1 MTLRSPRSSALVR
14 FGRFNLVGVAGFVL
28 QLALLHALTRL
39 TSWPLPVCVALAVVA
54 TVSHNFVWHVR
65 YTWRGTTDR
74 WLARWVA
81 FNLSNGAVSLVTN
94 VIVTTAVAAAG
105 VPVLAA
111 NVGAILAASLINFLL
126 SDRLVF
132 TPQPACGAAG
142 APSAGELLPHATRAA
157 CDRAEG
163 AVAN

>member
-1 MTLRSPRSSALVR
+1 VNARLRPSGTLAR
-14 FGRFNLVGVAGFVL
+14 FGRFNLVGVAGFAL

-39 TSWPLPVCVALAVVA
+39 TSWPLPVCVAVAVLA
-54 TVSHNFVWHVR
+54 TVSHNFVWHVH

-94 VIVTTAVAAAG
+94 VIVTTAVAALG

-111 NVGAILAASLINFLL
+111 NVAAVGTAAIVNFFL

-132 TPQPACGAAG
+132 ARGRAAG
-142 APSAGELLPHATRAA
+142 AGARRANVNP
-157 CDRAEG
+157 CTG
-163 AVAN
+163 P

>member
-1 MTLRSPRSSALVR
+1 MTRRSSRSSALVR

-39 TSWPLPVCVALAVVA
+39 TPWPVPVCVAVAVFA

-65 YTWRGTTDR
+65 YTWPGTTDR
-74 WLARWVA
+74 WFARWVA

-111 NVGAILAASLINFLL
+111 NVAAVVAASLINFAL

-132 TPQPACGAAG
+132 ARPPA
-142 APSAGELLPHATRAA
+142 
-157 CDRAEG
+157 
-163 AVAN
+163 

>member
-1 MTLRSPRSSALVR
+1 MTVRVRQPSTLAR
-14 FGRFNLVGVAGFVL
+14 FGRFNLVGVAGFVV

-39 TSWPLPVCVALAVVA
+39 TSWPLPVCVAVAVLA

-65 YTWRGTTDR
+65 YTWSGTTDR
-74 WLARWVA
+74 WFTRWLA

-94 VIVTTAVAAAG
+94 VIVTSAVAAAG

-111 NVGAILAASLINFLL
+111 NVVAVAVASLVNFVV

-132 TPQPACGAAG
+132 A
-142 APSAGELLPHATRAA
+142 R
-157 CDRAEG
+157 
-163 AVAN
+163 

>member
-1 MTLRSPRSSALVR
+1 VTVPTSSTFAR
-14 FGRFNLVGVAGFVL
+14 FGRFNLVGAAGFVV
-28 QLALLHALTRL
+28 QLGLLHAFTHL
-39 TSWPLPVCVALAVVA
+39 TSWPLPVCVAAAVFV

-81 FNLSNGAVSLVTN
+81 FNLSNGAVSLAAN

-111 NVGAILAASLINFLL
+111 NVVAIGAASLVNFAL

-132 TPQPACGAAG
+132 A
-142 APSAGELLPHATRAA
+142 R
-157 CDRAEG
+157 
-163 AVAN
+163 

>member
-1 MTLRSPRSSALVR
+1 MNARLRPSGTLAR

-39 TSWPLPVCVALAVVA
+39 TSWPLAACVAVAVLA
-54 TVSHNFVWHVR
+54 TVSHNFVWHVH

-94 VIVTTAVAAAG
+94 VIVTTAVAALG

-111 NVGAILAASLINFLL
+111 NVAAVGTAAIVNFFL

-132 TPQPACGAAG
+132 ACG
-142 APSAGELLPHATRAA
+142 
-157 CDRAEG
+157 RAEG
-163 AVAN
+163 AVARQANVTISRCTGP